1 MLEFFALASYLWTAC
16 FAFHLYQLICREN
29 TEPAKYEKFYHAI
42 SWGLPL
48 LFDGIL
54 FARRKMGDHSMGGTE
69 RPWCWI
75 TDGLTRGHVWTAG
88 TLEQFVFFYVPLLF
102 IFLWNLS
109 LYVVLGRRVSGSDM
123 GSTIQKRLKLYLLVF
138 LLCAVWGLAHRV
150 YQMAGPNHEPNIY
163 LSYLEAGFGPLQ
175 GFLNALVYGV
185 NSQVIRRYGLLCQ
198 RCFPCCRRR
207 RRCCGGGA
215 ADAEEGDEDEDEDA
229 TLEGMTDDASSMDTR
244 TAANAPLPPST
255 RTGPFATGFR
265 RVAPVLP
272 SRSTRPAP
280 GPAADG
286 MDASRA
292 NYVAYS
298 EQPAKRGPPPGPPA
312 GSTLPRFTDDG
323 WPVAEVQAAPASGPH
338 GTRAAT
344 PSRPTGHAGTEFSVN
359 GLHQ

>member
-1 MLEFFALASYLWTAC
+1 M
-16 FAFHLYQLICREN
+16 
-29 TEPAKYEKFYHAI
+29 
-42 SWGLPL
+42 G
-48 LFDGIL
+48 
-54 FARRKMGDHSMGGTE
+54 ARSMGGTE

-75 TDGLTRGHVWTAG
+75 TDGLTRGHVWTEG
-88 TLEQFVFFYVPLLF
+88 TLEQFVFFYLPLLF

-123 GSTIQKRLKLYLLVF
+123 GSTIQKRLKLYLVVF

-150 YQMAGPNHEPNIY
+150 YQMASADHEPNIY

-198 RCFPCCRRR
+198 RCFRCCRR
-207 RRCCGGGA
+207 RRCCGGA
-215 ADAEEGDEDEDEDA
+215 AEDGEGDEDDEEDA
-229 TLEGMTDDASSMDTR
+229 TLEGMTEDASSMDTR

-265 RVAPVLP
+265 RVAPVVP
-272 SRSTRPAP
+272 ARSAHPAS
-280 GPAADG
+280 GHGVDG

-292 NYVAYS
+292 SYVAYQ
-298 EQPAKRGPPPGPPA
+298 ERPAKRGPVAVPPPA
-312 GSTLPRFTDDG
+312 TTLPRFTDDG
-323 WPVAEVQAAPASGPH
+323 WPVAEVQGVPASAAH
-338 GTRAAT
+338 DSRVAT
-344 PSRPTGHAGTEFSVN
+344 PPRSAEHGDNSFSIN